1 MVKSKVKKII
11 ENNLFLM
18 RLFILLNNNLSGGKI
33 IISGM
38 EIRKN
43 QIRLSEN
50 CSLRCG
56 EDCNIQNNVMHVCGS
71 ENCIEIGNNV
81 EFQGNGQNT
90 SVLISGNNNFVK
102 IEDNCKFLNVQFF
115 VQGDNNKIH
124 IHKNCSVVYTDFH
137 IESDCV
143 KKQNTIEIFDGTTI
157 HGRSEKRVEIFLDE
171 GTNVVIGSDCM
182 LSNNIL
188 IRTTDS
194 HSILDNSGA
203 RINQAKDVIIGNHC
217 WIGANATILKGVNI
231 SDKNVVAAGC
241 VCTKSLAKSN
251 TIIAGCPAKVVKEEI
266 DWCRKQL

>member
-1 MVKSKVKKII
+1 MVKAKIKEII
-11 ENNLFLM
+11 ENN
-18 RLFILLNNNLSGGKI
+18 RLFSKLFMLLNNNFSGGEI
-33 IISGM
+33 IMDGTQ
-38 EIRKN
+38 IRKN
-43 QIRLSEN
+43 HIRLSEN
-50 CSLRCG
+50 CILQCG
-56 EDCNIQNNVMHVCGS
+56 KNCNVQNNGIYIQGDSNH
-71 ENCIEIGNNV
+71 IEIGNNV
-81 EFQGNGQNT
+81 EFLGDEKT
-90 SVLISGNNNFVK
+90 ASILISGNNNSLI
-102 IEDNCKFLNVQFF
+102 IEDDCKFLNVQFF

-157 HGRSEKRVEIFLDE
+157 HGRSEKKVEIFLDE

-194 HSILDNSGA
+194 HSILDKNGV
-203 RINQAKDVIIGNHC
+203 RINFAKDVEIGNHC

-241 VCTKSLAKSN
+241 VCTKSFEKSN
-251 TIIAGCPAKVVKEEI
+251 TIIAGCPARVVKEEI

>member
-1 MVKSKVKKII
+1 MFLKKLYTI
-11 ENNLFLM
+11 
-18 RLFILLNNNLSGGKI
+18 LNNDFNGKEI
-33 IISGM
+33 IMFGIH
-38 EIRKN
+38 IRKN
-43 QIRLSEN
+43 QINLSTN

-81 EFQGNGQNT
+81 EFLGNGQNT
-90 SVLISGNNNFVK
+90 SVWISGNNNFVK

-143 KKQNTIEIFDGTTI
+143 KKQNTIAIFGGTTI

-194 HSILDNSGA
+194 HSILDKNGV
-203 RINQAKDVIIGNHC
+203 RINFAKDVEIGNHC

-241 VCTKSLAKSN
+241 VCTKSFEKSN
-251 TIIAGCPAKVVKEEI
+251 TIIAGCPARVVKEEI